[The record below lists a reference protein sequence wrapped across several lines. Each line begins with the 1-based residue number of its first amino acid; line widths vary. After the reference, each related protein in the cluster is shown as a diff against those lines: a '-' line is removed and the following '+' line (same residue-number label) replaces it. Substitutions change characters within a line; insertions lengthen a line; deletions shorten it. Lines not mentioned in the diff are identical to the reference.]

1 MLLTEPPRVTL
12 KGTSRE
18 IGLHHGRS
26 LSSQIKSQ
34 IAIYTDMFAYTS
46 KLSWP
51 SVLSLAEEFRV
62 SIQKLTPDIYTEM
75 EGIAEGAGVNV
86 LDIVAL
92 NCRSEIALG
101 KFSDGCTSIS
111 WKKSDNERILA
122 QNWDW
127 TAQVKR
133 NLAMMA
139 IEQIGKPTIYMVT
152 EAGIVGKIGFNTAG
166 VGTCLNAIRAH
177 PTDSSKI
184 PVHVALRLCLE
195 SSSVDDAVKTLESL
209 GSVASS
215 QHILIADSKTSL
227 GMEVSPLGNVYLR
240 ENDAGIITHTN
251 HFIEN
256 KYVDEA
262 PWLSGSPIRLER
274 VRQLSNELVKE
285 GVKGD
290 KIVPGLLREKI
301 FSDTYNAPQAI
312 CCQEDPGIHQSV
324 RSSTLFNII
333 MNLNPENSSAEIV
346 WGQPG
351 SGKEGPV
358 LKMPWA

>member
-1 MLLTEPPRVTL
+1 MPFTEPVKLTL
-12 KGTSRE
+12 RGTPKE
-18 IGLHHGRS
+18 IGLEHGRT
-26 LSSQIKSQ
+26 LQSQIKSQ
-34 IAIYTDMFAYTS
+34 IAIYSEMFKYTS
-46 KLSWP
+46 KLSWDG
-51 SVLSLAEEFRV
+51 VRQVAEEFRASV
-62 SIQKLTPDIYTEM
+62 QQLTPDIYTEIL
-75 EGIAEGAGVNV
+75 GIAEGAGVDM

-92 NCRSEIALG
+92 NARSEIALG
-101 KFSDGCTSIS
+101 RFSDGCTSLS
-111 WKKSDNERILA
+111 WKKSDGSRILA

-127 TAQVKR
+127 TAQVKK

-139 IEQIGKPTIYMVT
+139 IEQVGKPTIYMVT

-166 VGTCLNAIRAH
+166 VGTCLNAIRAR
-177 PTDSSKI
+177 PTISSKL

-195 SSSVDDAVKTLESL
+195 STSVEGAVRALESL
-209 GSVASS
+209 GGVASS

-227 GMEVSPLGNVYLR
+227 GMEVSPLGNVYL
-240 ENDAGIITHTN
+240 EADGSGIITHSN

-256 KYVDEA
+256 KFVDET

-274 VRQLSNELVKE
+274 IRKLSGELVKD
-285 GVKGD
+285 GVQGE
-290 KIVPGLLREKI
+290 KITPDLLRERI

-312 CCQEDPGIHQSV
+312 CCHEDPSRHHTV

-333 MNLNPENSSAEIV
+333 MNLDLNNVGAEVV

-351 SGKEGPV
+351 SGNEGPV